1 MKKTI
6 FLCTL
11 VAIVAGA
18 AGYFTCLKV
27 KTDSIES
34 AQFKSEVIETQAK
47 ALEHAHQ
54 LMWDHNL
61 FDKDGGDTMTDFLEA
76 SCKADSLLLSQ
87 M

>member
-11 VAIVAGA
+11 VAIVAGV

-27 KTDSIES
+27 NSKS
-34 AQFKSEVIETQAK
+34 AQFKNEVITTQAK

-61 FDKDGGDTMTDFLEA
+61 FDKDGGDTMADFLEA

>member
-11 VAIVAGA
+11 ATIVAGV

-27 KTDSIES
+27 NSDSIES
-34 AQFKSEVIETQAK
+34 AQFKNELITTQAK

-61 FDKDGGDTMTDFLEA
+61 FDKDGGDTMTEYLEA

>member
-11 VAIVAGA
+11 VAIVAGV

-27 KTDSIES
+27 NTDAIES
-34 AQFKSEVIETQAK
+34 AQFKNEVIATQAK

-54 LMWDHNL
+54 LMWDHNI
-61 FDKDGGDTMTDFLEA
+61 FDKDGGDTMADFLEA

>member
-11 VAIVAGA
+11 VAIVAGV

-27 KTDSIES
+27 NTDSIES
-34 AQFKSEVIETQAK
+34 AQFKNEVIVTQAK

-61 FDKDGGDTMTDFLEA
+61 FDKDGGDSMTNFLEA
-76 SCKADSLLLSQ
+76 SCKADSLRLSQ

>member
-11 VAIVAGA
+11 VAIVAGV

-27 KTDSIES
+27 NTDSIES
-34 AQFKSEVIETQAK
+34 AQFKNEVIVTQAK

-54 LMWDHNL
+54 VMWNHNL